1 MATKAAVDPA
11 TYGGPH
17 GPQGR
22 QGTKAGP
29 PIHVGDREAM
39 DALMDRVA
47 KGVREE
53 REERV
58 RLGIIDEKGNL
69 LKKPGEDDPNSPS
82 GSFGGWG

>member
-1 MATKAAVDPA
+1 MATKTAVDPA

-17 GPQGR
+17 GPHGR

-39 DALMDRVA
+39 AALMERVA
-47 KGVREE
+47 KRVRAE

-69 LKKPGEDDPNSPS
+69 LKKPDTDDPGSPS